1 MGVGARFFV
10 IKSDDAFER
19 WSQARFNRIWDQGER
34 AAFEFIST
42 AAQIG
47 DVRIF
52 MRTLPDV
59 LSRCPPQ
66 GRSARVY

>member
-1 MGVGARFFV
+1 M
-10 IKSDDAFER
+10 K
-19 WSQARFNRIWDQGER
+19 GEP

-52 MRTLPDV
+52 MRKLPDV
-59 LSRCPPQ
+59 LSRGPPQ
-66 GRSARVY
+66 GRSATVY